1 MMSEADDSMPKV
13 SSVDRQWLTFSEA
26 QGYDE
31 LPRPLSLEE
40 LSCECRLR
48 FWNLIYA
55 NGIAHLEPIYSE
67 DDRYIADQDLYS
79 RWNDIFRNLHSTF
92 LFKPIDSL
100 EIKAVNIVH
109 DYKFL
114 VLEELPFNRLF
125 DLLQMIMREPTCPRE
140 FILDVAKVFVSCRLA
155 YVVDM
160 NWPPTILPV
169 ATEHEGEAVLA
180 AMWQLREDGL
190 DGAVTHLRRASEC
203 INQSDWA
210 GSIRESVHA
219 VESVAR
225 KLSPTSSKT
234 LEPALQAL
242 EKQGGLHPALKGA
255 FSKLYGYT
263 SDEQGIRH
271 ALLEGTEARP
281 GLDEAVFMLGACAA
295 FASYLSRKHR
305 EQSQESRQVRH

>member
-1 MMSEADDSMPKV
+1 MSEIESPDPKMHG
-13 SSVDRQWLTFSEA
+13 VDRARLTFSQA
-26 QGYDE
+26 QGYEE
-31 LPRPLSLEE
+31 LPQPLRLEE
-40 LSCECRLR
+40 ISYEARLR
-48 FWNLIYA
+48 IWDLIYQ
-55 NGIAHLEPIYSE
+55 NCISHLEPINYEGETHIVDKELHFASCE
-67 DDRYIADQDLYS
+67 IFKDMHS
-79 RWNDIFRNLHSTF
+79 RF
-92 LFKPIDSL
+92 LLEPIDSL
-100 EIKAVNIVH
+100 TLSTDELVRS
-109 DYKFL
+109 YKPL
-114 VLEELPFNRLF
+114 ILEELPFNRLF
-125 DLLQMIMREPTCPRE
+125 DLLQMIMREPMCPHE
-140 FILDVAKVFVSCRLA
+140 FILDVADVFVSCRLA

-271 ALLEGTEARP
+271 ALLESTEAKP